1 MAGRIQGI
9 TVEIGGDTTKLQT
22 ALKGVNS
29 EIRNTQSQLKDVD
42 KLLKLDPGNTELL
55 AQKHRLLGDAV
66 KETKEKLETLKT
78 AAEQANTALA
88 NGEITQSQYDGLQR
102 EIAETEAKLK
112 SLEEQANQSAT
123 ALQKIAAT
131 GDKLKSVGSSVTNV
145 GTALAPVSAAAAAA
159 GAAGVKAAMDWE
171 TAFTGVQKTVDATEA
186 EYEELGKGIQQMAT
200 ETASSMEE
208 IAGVAEVAGQLGIAK
223 ENLLDFTR
231 TMVQLGDTTNLS
243 AEEAATALARFL
255 NITGESTGNVDRLGA
270 AIVDLGNN
278 FATDEAAIVS
288 MSTRL
293 ASAGTLAGMTST
305 DILAL
310 STAMSSVGIEAEA
323 GGTAMTQTLTSL
335 EAAVADFSAGSTE
348 DLEAIASVANMS
360 AADFASAWKSHPIEA
375 VQAFI
380 SGLGQLDEKGESAT
394 LVLDEL
400 GMSGVRQSNMLKSL
414 ALASNVLSDA
424 IDTSSTAYQENTALT
439 IEAEKRYGTFE
450 SQVSQL
456 KESFKT
462 IAIDI
467 GETLIPIIKSLMESL
482 KGVVEWW
489 KNLSDGQRELI
500 VKAGLLAAALSPVL
514 IIVGKLISAVGTVM
528 TIIPKI
534 GPALTAVKG
543 AFAALNAVMMAN
555 PIILIIAAI
564 AALVAAF
571 IYLWNN
577 CEEFRQ
583 FWIDLWEGIKEAAVA
598 VWEGLKTFFAEAW
611 ESIKTTAETVWTAMS
626 TFFTGFWDGIKSTFT
641 TVVTSI
647 STFLENAW
655 SAISSAASTVWNEVA
670 TFFSTT
676 WAAIKNTFTTVVNAI
691 STFLMNAWNTVKNTA
706 TTVWNAISN
715 FFTNIWNGIK
725 NTVTSVMNAISS
737 FISTAWNNI
746 KNTVSTVGNAIK
758 NAVTTVWTNITSA
771 VKNAMSN
778 VFSAVKSGFA
788 SVRDHI
794 VGLASEAFNWG
805 KDLIMGIVNG
815 IKSVI
820 GKVGE
825 AVSDVA
831 STIREFLHFSV
842 PDKGPLTDYESWMP
856 DFIGGL
862 AKGIEQSRG
871 LIDKAMA
878 GITGD
883 MVISPRVLAT
893 DGSLTAGVAG
903 RGNSD
908 LLSGISS
915 AISTALAGVSSSGD
929 IVIPVYLGT
938 DMIDEIV
945 VTAQQRMNLRS
956 GGR

>member
-1 MAGRIQGI
+1 
-9 TVEIGGDTTKLQT
+9 
-22 ALKGVNS
+22 
-29 EIRNTQSQLKDVD
+29 
-42 KLLKLDPGNTELL
+42 
-55 AQKHRLLGDAV
+55 
-66 KETKEKLETLKT
+66 
-78 AAEQANTALA
+78 
-88 NGEITQSQYDGLQR
+88 
-102 EIAETEAKLK
+102 
-112 SLEEQANQSAT
+112 
-123 ALQKIAAT
+123 
-131 GDKLKSVGSSVTNV
+131 
-145 GTALAPVSAAAAAA
+145 
-159 GAAGVKAAMDWE
+159 MDWE

-186 EYEELGKGIQQMAT
+186 EYEELSKGIQQMAT

-223 ENLLDFTR
+223 ENLLDFTKV
-231 TMVQLGDTTNLS
+231 MVELGDTTNLS
-243 AEEAATALARFL
+243 AEEAATSLARFL

-278 FATDEAAIVS
+278 FATDEAAIVA

-323 GGTAMTQTLTSL
+323 GGTAMTQTLTAL
-335 EAAVADFSAGSTE
+335 EAAVAGFSVGSTE

-360 AADFASAWKSHPIEA
+360 AADFASAWNTHPIEA

-400 GMSGVRQSNMLKSL
+400 GMSGIRQSNMLKSL
-414 ALASNVLSDA
+414 ALASDVLSDA

-439 IEAEKRYGTFE
+439 VEAEKRYGTFE

-489 KNLSDGQRELI
+489 KNLSEGQRELI
-500 VKAGLLAAALSPVL
+500 VKAGLLVAALSPVL
-514 IIVGKLISAVGTVM
+514 IIIGKLISTVGTIM

-534 GPALTAVKG
+534 SAALTAVKG
-543 AFAALNAVMMAN
+543 AFAALNAVMLAN

-598 VWEGLKTFFAEAW
+598 VWEGLKTFFTEAW
-611 ESIKTTAETVWTAMS
+611 TAIKTTAETVWTAIS
-626 TFFTGFWDGIKSTFT
+626 TFFTGLWDG
-641 TVVTSI
+641 
-647 STFLENAW
+647 
-655 SAISSAASTVWNEVA
+655 
-670 TFFSTT
+670 
-676 WAAIKNTFTTVVNAI
+676 IKNTFTTVVTAI
-691 STFLMNAWNTVKNTA
+691 STFLQNAWST
-706 TTVWNAISN
+706 ISN
-715 FFTNIWNGIK
+715 VVTTMWNGIK

-737 FISTAWNNI
+737 FISAAWNNI
-746 KNTVSTVGNAIK
+746 KNTVTNVGNAIK

-778 VFSAVKSGFA
+778 VFSAVKSGF
-788 SVRDHI
+788 VNVKDHI

-862 AKGIEQSRG
+862 AKGIEQSRS

-883 MVISPRVLAT
+883 MVISPRVLAA
-893 DGSLTAGVAG
+893 DGGLAAGGAD
-903 RGNSD
+903 RGNAD
-908 LLSGISS
+908 IFSGISS
-915 AISTALAGVSSSGD
+915 AISTALSGNAAAGD